1 MQKFFRNAGL
11 TPTKSQAC
19 AEEAIC
25 QEAHNPRKLFKYVH
39 EVADFSLMN
48 LGKIV
53 VRTVE
58 CRVGWFRPCVCVTRF
73 ATLTSNR
80 VNSFYNSSCRRVS
93 LAHQTLCIVT

>member
-53 VRTVE
+53 L
-58 CRVGWFRPCVCVTRF
+58 CCVVLCCVV
-73 ATLTSNR
+73 LC
-80 VNSFYNSSCRRVS
+80 VLC
-93 LAHQTLCIVT
+93 CIVLYWINSALCARPDLPRYR

>member
-1 MQKFFRNAGL
+1 MLFFISDTEMQKFFRNAGL

-39 EVADFSLMN
+39 EVEGFSLMN

-53 VRTVE
+53 IYSALY
-58 CRVGWFRPCVCVTRF
+58 W
-73 ATLTSNR
+73 
-80 VNSFYNSSCRRVS
+80 
-93 LAHQTLCIVT
+93 II

>member
-1 MQKFFRNAGL
+1 MNYHIFVYLTEMQKFFRNAGL

-48 LGKIV
+48 LGKIGDCSMV
-53 VRTVE
+53 
-58 CRVGWFRPCVCVTRF
+58 W
-73 ATLTSNR
+73 
-80 VNSFYNSSCRRVS
+80 
-93 LAHQTLCIVT
+93 CIVLFCVASCCIVLDEIN

>member
-53 VRTVE
+53 VYT
-58 CRVGWFRPCVCVTRF
+58 
-73 ATLTSNR
+73 A
-80 VNSFYNSSCRRVS
+80 
-93 LAHQTLCIVT
+93 

>member
-53 VRTVE
+53 L
-58 CRVGWFRPCVCVTRF
+58 WCVLFGRIVLCCVVF
-73 ATLTSNR
+73 CWIVLCC
-80 VNSFYNSSCRRVS
+80 VFFCFVVLSFH
-93 LAHQTLCIVT
+93 LK